1 MKSRQM
7 GSLLSFNCWFFVTQ
21 IIGGAREL
29 VVLFWLSGISGNIKY
44 KQWTKRVGAPHW
56 PENFLN
62 ILSSSTKIINCFEDF
77 YHGLM
82 MKGTDGQTWNNFV
95 AVVVV
100 VAVVVN
106 ALAVVGGDVIITAIE
121 FFADYRN
128 TE

>member
-1 MKSRQM
+1 
-7 GSLLSFNCWFFVTQ
+7 
-21 IIGGAREL
+21 
-29 VVLFWLSGISGNIKY
+29 
-44 KQWTKRVGAPHW
+44 
-56 PENFLN
+56 
-62 ILSSSTKIINCFEDF
+62 
-77 YHGLM
+77 M

-95 AVVVV
+95 AVVIV